1 MMMKVTQIIATVC
14 SVVLATV
21 LLAGCNSK
29 GENKSKD
36 YHTNDMERM
45 DKKSAHKHEKGT
57 YGDK

>member
-1 MMMKVTQIIATVC
+1 MKVTQIIATLC

-21 LLAGCNSK
+21 LVTGCNSK

-36 YHTNDMERM
+36 YHNNDMERM
-45 DKKSAHKHEKGT
+45 DKSKRGVSKGT